1 MINQAF
7 NGGVNLSAQSLADAP
22 APTLG
27 PNNYNSY
34 SAAICLVHVDVL
46 TGEIQIERSDILFD
60 CGVSMNPAVDI
71 GQVEGAY
78 MMGLSY
84 YLSEE
89 ISYRSNGALINEG
102 TWEVRFN
109 KIILDWISSMR

>member
-1 MINQAF
+1 M
-7 NGGVNLSAQSLADAP
+7 
-22 APTLG
+22 
-27 PNNYNSY
+27 
-34 SAAICLVHVDVL
+34 L